1 MQTWLAAD
9 PSLLGGPGQGSR
21 QIVELVIAFGLTAL
35 IGLEREVHGKSAGLR
50 TQAIVG
56 TASALIL
63 IVSKYGFF
71 DVLSAGTVEV
81 DPSRVAAQIVSG
93 IGFLGAGLIITRQG
107 AVHGLTTAAA
117 IWECAAIGMAA
128 AAGLVT
134 LAIVV
139 TILHFVIV
147 LGFTP
152 LTKRLTAQLA
162 GSVRLH
168 ITYEQNRGVIG
179 RILHACDTH
188 QWALSELSSGP
199 DGGVLLTLTGTAI
212 RHAPSAVAGVDGVTS
227 VRRLDDKDD

>member
-1 MQTWLAAD
+1 MQTWLAD
-9 PSLLGGPGQGSR
+9 PPLFGGPGQGSR
-21 QIVELVIAFGLTAL
+21 QLIELLVAFGLTAL
-35 IGLEREVHGKSAGLR
+35 IGLEREIHGKSAGLR

-56 TASALIL
+56 TSAALIL
-63 IVSKYGFF
+63 IISKYGFS
-71 DVLSAGTVEV
+71 DVLVAGSVML

-128 AAGLVT
+128 AAGLLK
-134 LAIVV
+134 LAVVV
-139 TILHFVIV
+139 TVLHFVIV

-152 LTKRLTAQLA
+152 LTKRLTERLS

-168 ITYEQNRGVIG
+168 INYQQGTGVLT
-179 RILHACDTH
+179 RVLHACDTH

-227 VRRLDDKDD
+227 VRRMDDKDD